1 MLQDTVVVVNHQ
13 QIHTRLDDEVV
24 ILDMKSGTY
33 YGLNTVGTRVWELMQ
48 QPVTF
53 SQIHETLLAEYDV
66 DPEECRQDITTLLE
80 DLINRGMVEV
90 RDNSGA

>member
-1 MLQDTVVVVNHQ
+1 
-13 QIHTRLDDEVV
+13 VV

-53 SQIHETLLAEYDV
+53 SQIHETLLDEYDV